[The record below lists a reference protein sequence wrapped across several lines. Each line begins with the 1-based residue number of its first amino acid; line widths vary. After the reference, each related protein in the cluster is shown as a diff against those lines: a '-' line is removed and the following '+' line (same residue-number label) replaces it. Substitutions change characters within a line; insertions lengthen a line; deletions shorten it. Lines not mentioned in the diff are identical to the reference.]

1 MTISLA
7 TKTQIY
13 LTAGNAGDCSGNADR
28 AQWAIDHG
36 DTEVAKQSLEW
47 CLEQANRTAA
57 YARSSLEMLN
67 REGGAA

>member
-1 MTISLA
+1 VTISTA

-13 LTAGNAGDCSGNADR
+13 LTAGNAGDASGNADR

-36 DTEVAKQSLEW
+36 DIAMAKQSLEW
-47 CLEQANRTAA
+47 CVEQANRTAA

-67 REGGAA
+67 QEGGAA